1 VRASI
6 FAHQFWE
13 ENFVMNPTFST
24 PHFDV
29 FKDAFRDRHD
39 GTSKTFHR
47 YEAHFREADARE
59 HDWPAGVVVVRGNRG
74 RGPKPVV
81 DVFASNHSEW
91 SYGEICYELLL
102 GVREH
107 TGPLS
112 LELIDYECSGP
123 YGLSLRHA
131 PDEGKDLRE
140 IMQMVVDGLVPQS
153 LRNRLLL
160 SAVDDT
166 WNQLMQNE
174 LVTVNG

>member
-1 VRASI
+1 LEES
-6 FAHQFWE
+6 FAMKF
-13 ENFVMNPTFST
+13 NRNDRTISFST

-29 FKDAFRDRHD
+29 FKDAFRDRHG
-39 GTSKTFHR
+39 GTSKTYHR

-81 DVFASNHSEW
+81 SIVASNHSDW
-91 SYGEICYELLL
+91 SYGEICYELLF

-107 TGPLS
+107 IGPLS
-112 LELIDYECSGP
+112 LELIDCECSWP
-123 YGLSLRHA
+123 YGLSLCQA
-131 PDEGKDLRE
+131 PDEDKDLLE
-140 IMQMVVDGLVPQS
+140 TMQMVVDRFVPQS

-174 LVTVNG
+174 LAGVNG